1 MNKIEEEKRRWTKDY
16 HALEKNQEFL
26 EEKIISTE
34 ERLGGVERQQ
44 NFVYKEINDI
54 SKYHH

>member
-1 MNKIEEEKRRWTKDY
+1 MNKIEEEKRRLAKDY

-34 ERLGGVERQQ
+34 ERLGGV
-44 NFVYKEINDI
+44 
-54 SKYHH
+54 